1 MATGFD
7 LVPCFPSTRRAKHSE
22 HAGRIPHIS
31 ERLRLLQ
38 QVHNQPSAVWD
49 KSPTGGNDQRPPA
62 GQLTALILHN
72 DSPHFPRTA
81 AVRAA
86 ARPGRHPTFNV
97 TSERWKRVRGG
108 GGSTFK
114 LSAGSP
120 PKECLTFAAALLPV
134 QIHGWWRR
142 RRAPND
148 ARLLLLEAVG
158 VCSSSCLLFG
168 CSSTASP
175 LLLVER

>member
-108 GGSTFK
+108 GAPSN
-114 LSAGSP
+114 
-120 PKECLTFAAALLPV
+120 CLRALRQKNVL
-134 QIHGWWRR
+134 
-142 RRAPND
+142 
-148 ARLLLLEAVG
+148 
-158 VCSSSCLLFG
+158 
-168 CSSTASP
+168 P
-175 LLLVER
+175 LLLPSSLFRYMAGGGDGVLLMMRGYSCWRLSGFVVAAVYCLVAPQQPLLSS

>member
-108 GGSTFK
+108 GEHLQTVCG
-114 LSAGSP
+114 LSAKRMSYLCCCP
-120 PKECLTFAAALLPV
+120 PP
-134 QIHGWWRR
+134 
-142 RRAPND
+142 
-148 ARLLLLEAVG
+148 
-158 VCSSSCLLFG
+158 CSD
-168 CSSTASP
+168 TW
-175 LLLVER
+175 LVEATACS